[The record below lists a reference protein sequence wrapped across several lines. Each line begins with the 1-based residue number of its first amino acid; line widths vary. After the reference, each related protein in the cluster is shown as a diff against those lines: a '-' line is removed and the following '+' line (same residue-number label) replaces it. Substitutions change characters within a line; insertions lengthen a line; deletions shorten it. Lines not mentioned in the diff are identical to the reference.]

1 MSHELGHRGK
11 KKEDHHEVV
20 GDGWMQELQ
29 ERWVQSWVRK
39 TP

>member
-29 ERWVQSWVRK
+29 ERKPTTHMRI
-39 TP
+39 